1 MELDRFTNA
10 PCKHVCLF
18 IAIKIQEREKK
29 DFEKKKRTQR
39 QISWRK
45 IFKQSKKDRVNE
57 RRTKI
62 KRMTIKQSHKR
73 AEEGG
78 RDKGKRKELRKSD
91 IEKGT

>member
-1 MELDRFTNA
+1 
-10 PCKHVCLF
+10 
-18 IAIKIQEREKK
+18 
-29 DFEKKKRTQR
+29 
-39 QISWRK
+39 
-45 IFKQSKKDRVNE
+45 VNE

-62 KRMTIKQSHKR
+62 KRIAIKQSHKR